1 MPDFR
6 SEFVAH
12 AEQMA
17 PAEACALVVNGSFWP
32 CRNIAENPELDFAI
46 NPVDM
51 AAAMLTGVVSAVLHS
66 HPMGGKP
73 SAVDRRVCKQ
83 SGLPWLVWS
92 MPDETWHE
100 LSP

>member
-12 AEQMA
+12 AKQMA
-17 PAEACALVVNGSFWP
+17 PAEAC
-32 CRNIAENPELDFAI
+32 RNIAEKPELDFAI

-66 HPMGGKP
+66 HPMGGEP